1 MDSNNKVSSII
12 KYLSSTIVV
21 KKKVSEH
28 LLIFTQGDYLVFV
41 GKKIVLQA
49 SLL

>member
-1 MDSNNKVSSII
+1 MDSNNKVLSII